1 MNRIRISTAIAL
13 LLSTVFAGAAQTS
26 VSETPLW
33 LRANE
38 ISPDGSTIV
47 FSWQGDIFTV
57 GIDGGKAMQ
66 ITSNPAYDSN
76 PHWSKDGKQL
86 IFASYRNGTKD
97 IFRVSA
103 EGGVPQA
110 ITDYPGSNET
120 PIYIR
125 EDGYI
130 VFTSPIYFDS
140 ASSDYPGNSSLYMVR
155 TPGERPIPVT
165 SLPVSALSISP
176 KNGKILYEDIKGY
189 EDPFRKHHTSSVTR
203 DIWLYEPTT
212 SNSLSIDSK
221 GKFTKLTTFEGEDR
235 NPVFAS
241 DGDIF
246 YYLSEQDGNSNVYRS
261 SLSSPDKNEQI
272 TFFNTHPVRYLSV
285 ADNGTMSFS
294 YNGELYVK
302 KAGKEPEKLDI
313 RILKDN
319 VERGVQYSDVSSGAS
334 AFALSPNEKEA
345 AIIVR
350 GDVYVTS
357 LEYNTSR
364 RITNTPE
371 QERDIC
377 FSEDGR
383 TIYYSSER
391 DGHWGVWSTSLT
403 NKDDKYFTYTT
414 SFEEKK
420 VTEDGQTCFQP
431 AVSPDG
437 KWIAFLRDRTELV
450 IKNIKT
456 GKEQSLF
463 KNINY
468 SYTDGDQ
475 SFEWSPDSRSILCN
489 WQAEGG
495 WNNEDIALIDIES
508 GKITDLT
515 ESGYSDN
522 NFHWALGGKAVVWTS
537 DKAGYR
543 SHGSWGAQNDIYA
556 MFLDAKEYYKFIRD
570 AEYDKMETLLK
581 DEKKKDEKKD
591 GKDST
596 KVQKKEKIV
605 LDLENRKDRIVR
617 LTRYSGMTHDHYMK
631 EDGSKLYYIMRN
643 GRSNDL
649 FVTDIKKNDT
659 KVLASGVS
667 GSIQADK
674 KGSSIYVLGYNGIT
688 KIDLNSG
695 SKKQISFK
703 GEYEYKPA
711 GEREYIFSHI
721 WKQVEEKF
729 YDPDIHGIDWKG
741 YRDAYA
747 KFLPFINNNFDFQ
760 EMLSEM
766 LGELNGSHTG
776 ARYSY
781 RSNLNLGSLGAFYD
795 MKYDG
800 DGLKIKEII
809 PGGTL
814 YEALPDLKEGDL
826 VLAIDGK
833 KIEKG
838 KEWFSLLKMK
848 AGKKVEVT
856 VKRKGHKEENVIV
869 TPAFSDYDNLYRR
882 WVKQREEIVRELSGG
897 KVGYVHVEGMNSP
910 SFRTVY
916 SELLGKYRNCDAVI
930 VDTRHNGG
938 GWLHDDLVTL
948 LSGKRYIDY
957 KPRGQYIGSD
967 PYNKW
972 TKPSCVLMGEDNYSD
987 ACGFPY
993 VYKTLDIGKLIGAP
1007 VPGTMTAVWWE
1018 NQVDPTLV
1026 FGIPQVGSMGVK
1038 EGRYIEN
1045 MQIEPDIE
1053 VYNDPASM
1061 LEGRDLQLE
1070 AAVREMLKAIEEAGK

>member
-1 MNRIRISTAIAL
+1 MNRIRISMAIAIL
-13 LLSTVFAGAAQTS
+13 FSAVFAGTAQN
-26 VSETPLW
+26 SESEAPLW
-33 LRANE
+33 IRANE

-66 ITSNPAYDSN
+66 ITSNPAYDCN

-130 VFTSPIYFDS
+130 VFTSPIYYDS

-176 KNGKILYEDIKGY
+176 KNGKIIYEDIKGY

-203 DIWLYEPTT
+203 DIWLYEPATN
-212 SNSLSIDSK
+212 NSFSIDSK

-241 DGDIF
+241 DGDNF

-272 TFFNTHPVRYLSV
+272 TFFKTHPVRYLSV

-302 KAGKEPEKLDI
+302 KSGKEPDKLEI

-319 VERGVQYSDVSSGAS
+319 VEKGVQYSDVSSGAS

-357 LEYNTSR
+357 LEYNTCR

-414 SFEEKK
+414 AFEEKK

-437 KWIAFLRDRTELV
+437 KWLAFLRDRTELV

-463 KNINY
+463 KDINY

-475 SFEWSPDSRSILCN
+475 NFEWSPDSRSILCN
-489 WQAEGG
+489 WQADGG

-570 AEYDKMETLLK
+570 AEYDKMESLMK
-581 DEKKKDEKKD
+581 DEKKKDEKKEA
-591 GKDST
+591 KDST
-596 KVQKKEKIV
+596 KVQKKEKLV

-617 LTRYSGMTHDHYMK
+617 LTRYSGMTRDHYMK

-649 FVTDIKKNDT
+649 FVTDIKKNET

-667 GSIQADK
+667 GSIHADK

-695 SKKQISFK
+695 SKKQITFK
-703 GEYEYKPA
+703 GEYEYRPA

-747 KFLPFINNNFDFQ
+747 RFLPFINNNFDFQ

-795 MKYDG
+795 MEYDG

-814 YEALPDLKEGDL
+814 YEALPDLKEGDM

-897 KVGYVHVEGMNSP
+897 KVGYVHVEGMNSQ

-916 SELLGKYRNCDAVI
+916 SELLGKYRNCDA
-930 VDTRHNGG
+930 
-938 GWLHDDLVTL
+938 
-948 LSGKRYIDY
+948 
-957 KPRGQYIGSD
+957 
-967 PYNKW
+967 
-972 TKPSCVLMGEDNYSD
+972 
-987 ACGFPY
+987 
-993 VYKTLDIGKLIGAP
+993 
-1007 VPGTMTAVWWE
+1007 
-1018 NQVDPTLV
+1018 
-1026 FGIPQVGSMGVK
+1026 
-1038 EGRYIEN
+1038 
-1045 MQIEPDIE
+1045 
-1053 VYNDPASM
+1053 
-1061 LEGRDLQLE
+1061 
-1070 AAVREMLKAIEEAGK
+1070 